1 MCSPVFNPVGCI
13 WIDANFALKICDQDH
28 ENKPL
33 IITFICGQV
42 DDDRWVRLS
51 CIILFNP
58 DADMSVQL
66 CLLRYALAE
75 LFADVSQSGVVTL
88 ADRYG
93 LMAAV
98 FEEDQL
104 TDDEKCSVNRLLR
117 SASKGRVQIVNELS
131 TLESQ

>member
-1 MCSPVFNPVGCI
+1 MG
-13 WIDANFALKICDQDH
+13 
-28 ENKPL
+28 
-33 IITFICGQV
+33 TFI
-42 DDDRWVRLS
+42 L
-51 CIILFNP
+51 IILFNP